1 MSGPRIRDKRD
12 RLRQLRAFCEALRR
26 GSISRAA
33 EHLGLTQP
41 AVSLNVRDLEHELG
55 EALLVRTTAGVEPT
69 PAGERLH
76 ALADPLVRDA
86 DSLLSDFARH
96 LDLAPPDGV
105 RVASS
110 NAGAA
115 FVLPA
120 YLKRFRDA
128 HPDIAVRLDAATVP
142 EGFRRLADDEVDFVV
157 GPRERF
163 DEERIVYRELRT
175 YRIVLITAP
184 DHPLAGR
191 ASVSPREAA
200 AHPADGA
207 EMAPA
212 LDPRDPLRRLA
223 AGVMRL
229 ARLSADAGSGAARHG
244 GRLSLP
250 RQALRVRIG
259 AKGVVTGA
267 KSGLRASG
275 GMDRAN
281 RKVREALVTG
291 WYGAATTELP
301 PAAWS
306 AEADVGA
313 ERRNQV
319 PLSRSIAMSRADAP
333 PQARRATPDRRRARS
348 TQTARRLP
356 RGFLWPRGDRGTPR
370 D

>member
-200 AHPADGA
+200 AHPAVVPPEGTYSRQFGEDAA
-207 EMAPA
+207 EA
-212 LDPRDPLRRLA
+212 LGIVINAVVEVGGWGVLKRYVEAGFGLSVVPSLVLSATDRLA
-223 AGVMRL
+223 VAALEWDEPPRSFGVY
-229 ARLSADAGSGAARHG
+229 ARSDRHLTPAARRFLEVLIPNVSVH
-244 GRLSLP
+244 P
-250 RQALRVRIG
+250 P
-259 AKGVVTGA
+259 
-267 KSGLRASG
+267 
-275 GMDRAN
+275 
-281 RKVREALVTG
+281 
-291 WYGAATTELP
+291 P
-301 PAAWS
+301 PADS
-306 AEADVGA
+306 GT
-313 ERRNQV
+313 
-319 PLSRSIAMSRADAP
+319 AP
-333 PQARRATPDRRRARS
+333 PGMRHARAMIARRA
-348 TQTARRLP
+348 
-356 RGFLWPRGDRGTPR
+356 
-370 D
+370 

>member
-86 DSLLSDFARH
+86 DSLLGDFARH

-142 EGFRRLADDEVDFVV
+142 EGFKRLADDEVDFVV

-175 YRIVLITAP
+175 YRIVLITP
-184 DHPLAGR
+184 LDHPLAGR
-191 ASVSPREAA
+191 ETVSPCEVHTWPAVVVPPGLYTRQDGETVAHALGLDVSAVIEVGEWGVLKRYVEAGFGVA
-200 AHPADGA
+200 AVPSLIVNSTDRVSVASLAGPLP
-207 EMAPA
+207 ERSYGVYTY
-212 LDPRDPLRRLA
+212 RDRTL
-223 AGVMRL
+223 
-229 ARLSADAGSGAARHG
+229 
-244 GRLSLP
+244 
-250 RQALRVRIG
+250 
-259 AKGVVTGA
+259 
-267 KSGLRASG
+267 
-275 GMDRAN
+275 
-281 RKVREALVTG
+281 
-291 WYGAATTELP
+291 
-301 PAAWS
+301 
-306 AEADVGA
+306 
-313 ERRNQV
+313 
-319 PLSRSIAMSRADAP
+319 
-333 PQARRATPDRRRARS
+333 TPS
-348 TQTARRLP
+348 ARRLCGMLIAGIP
-356 RGFLWPRGDRGTPR
+356 ASYHSDGSPVR
-370 D
+370 

>member
-1 MSGPRIRDKRD
+1 M
-12 RLRQLRAFCEALRR
+12 RAGGVTA
-26 GSISRAA
+26 AA
-33 EHLGLTQP
+33 ERLGLTQP
-41 AVSLNVRDLEHELG
+41 AVSMQVRELELG
-55 EALLVRTTAGVEPT
+55 AELLERGGAGVAVT

-96 LDLAPPDGV
+96 LDLASPDGV

-142 EGFRRLADDEVDFVV
+142 EGFKRLADDEVDFVV

-259 AKGVVTGA
+259 AKGVVTGG

-275 GMDRAN
+275 CKDRAN
-281 RKVREALVTG
+281 RKSREALVTG

-319 PLSRSIAMSRADAP
+319 PLSRSSRCRAGRRPAP
-333 PQARRATPDRRRARS
+333 
-348 TQTARRLP
+348 
-356 RGFLWPRGDRGTPR
+356 GTTGHS
-370 D
+370 